1 MITPQDRRVTP
12 SHLHSAPSFPA
23 QYAGNAQGE
32 RRECKCLVILSWQK
46 AVMASLL
53 TSLKHLSNVNGV
65 SGDESAVRQIVIELI
80 RAHVDDLRV
89 DTMGNVLAV
98 KRARGKARLR
108 VMLDAHM
115 DEVGFMIFGANSDGT
130 LKFRAVGRVDDRI
143 LPGKVVLVGPD
154 RIPGVIGVKP
164 VHLLDGETS
173 VLKIEDLA
181 IDIGAANE
189 SEANSAVAVGQTAI
203 FATEFRTWNGAA
215 SGKALDDR
223 TGCAVLIEI
232 LRGPRLPVEILA
244 AFTVQEEV
252 GLRGAKV
259 AAHAFDP
266 DAAVAVDATPANDL
280 PPTFDQDVS
289 PNTRLG
295 DGRPSVMT
303 RRDLS
308 DPRLVKHFMTTGDT
322 LKIPYQI
329 RQPGGSGTNAGSI
342 IPARS
347 GVPTI
352 SVSVPARYLHSPAS
366 LIYLKDVRST
376 VALVRESVARLTP
389 QVLKKQ

>member
-1 MITPQDRRVTP
+1 MP
-12 SHLHSAPSFPA
+12 
-23 QYAGNAQGE
+23 
-32 RRECKCLVILSWQK
+32 
-46 AVMASLL
+46 SLL
-53 TSLKHLSNVNGV
+53 STLKTLSNANGV
-65 SGDESAVRQIVIELI
+65 SGDEGAVRKLVIAAI
-80 RAHVDDLRV
+80 HDHVDELRV
-89 DTMGNVLAV
+89 DTIGNVLAV
-98 KRARGKARLR
+98 KRARGKAPLR
-108 VMLDAHM
+108 VLLDAHL
-115 DEVGFMIFGANSDGT
+115 DEIGFMIFGANSDGT
-130 LKFRAVGRVDDRI
+130 LKFRAVGGIDDRI
-143 LPGKVVLVGPD
+143 LPGKAVLVGPD

-164 VHLLDGETS
+164 IHLASSEKTVTS
-173 VLKIEDLA
+173 IEDLA

-189 SEANSAVAVGQTAI
+189 EEARNAVSVGQTAT

-223 TGCAVLIEI
+223 AGCAVLIAI

-252 GLRGAKV
+252 GLRGAQV

-266 DAAVAVDATPANDL
+266 DAAVAIDATPANDL
-280 PPTFDQDVS
+280 PPTIDQDVS

-295 DGRPSVMT
+295 HGPAIYVMT

-308 DPRLVKHFMTTGDT
+308 DPRLVQHFMTTGDA

-329 RQPGGSGTNAGSI
+329 RQPGGGGTNAVGI

-366 LIYLKDVRST
+366 LIYLKDVRAT
-376 VALVRESVARLTP
+376 VALVRESVGCLKP
-389 QVLKKQ
+389 QTLHRS

>member
-1 MITPQDRRVTP
+1 MR
-12 SHLHSAPSFPA
+12 
-23 QYAGNAQGE
+23 
-32 RRECKCLVILSWQK
+32 K
-46 AVMASLL
+46 
-53 TSLKHLSNVNGV
+53 
-65 SGDESAVRQIVIELI
+65 IVIDRI
-80 RAHVDDLRV
+80 QDHVDELRV
-89 DTMGNVLAV
+89 DTLGNVLAV
-98 KRARGKARLR
+98 KRARGPAARRLR
-108 VMLDAHM
+108 VMLDAHL
-115 DEVGFMIFGANSDGT
+115 DEIGFMIFGANSDGS
-130 LKFRAVGRVDDRI
+130 LKFRAVGGIDDRI
-143 LPGKVVLVGPD
+143 LPGKAVLVGPD

-164 VHLLDGETS
+164 IHLLTDDPG

-181 IDIGAANE
+181 IDIGAASE
-189 SEANSAVAVGQTAI
+189 TEANSAVTIGQMAT
-203 FATEFRTWNGAA
+203 FATEFRAWNGAA

-223 TGCAVLIEI
+223 AGCAVLIEI
-232 LRGPRLPVEILA
+232 LRGPRLPVDLLA

-252 GLRGAKV
+252 GLRGAQV

-266 DAAVAVDATPANDL
+266 DAAVAIDATPANDL
-280 PPTFDQDVS
+280 PPTIDQDVS

-295 DGRPSVMT
+295 HGPAIYVMT

-329 RQPGGSGTNAGSI
+329 RQPGGGGTNAGGI

-352 SVSVPARYLHSPAS
+352 SVSVPARYLHSPAA

-376 VALVRESVARLTP
+376 LALVRESVARLTS
-389 QVLKKQ
+389 QVLKRK

>member
-1 MITPQDRRVTP
+1 
-12 SHLHSAPSFPA
+12 
-23 QYAGNAQGE
+23 
-32 RRECKCLVILSWQK
+32 
-46 AVMASLL
+46 MANLL
-53 TSLKHLSNVNGV
+53 TNLKHLSNAPGV
-65 SGDESAVRQIVIELI
+65 SGDEGVVRRMVIQLI
-80 RAHVDDLRV
+80 KDHVDEWRV

-98 KRARGKARLR
+98 KRARGRAKLR

-115 DEVGFMIFGANSDGT
+115 DEVGFMIFGANGDGT
-130 LKFRAVGRVDDRI
+130 LKFRAVGGVEDGI

-164 VHLLDGETS
+164 IHLLRGETN

-181 IDIGAANE
+181 IDIGAASE
-189 SEANSAVAVGQTAI
+189 SEANAAVTVGQTAI

-223 TGCAVLIEI
+223 AGCAVLIEV

-252 GLRGAKV
+252 GLRGARV
-259 AAHAFDP
+259 ASHAFDP
-266 DAAVAVDATPANDL
+266 DAAVAIDTTPANDL
-280 PPTFDQDVS
+280 PPTIEQDVS

-295 DGRPSVMT
+295 HGPAIYVMT

-308 DPRLVKHFMTTGDT
+308 DPRLVKHFVATGDA
-322 LKIPYQI
+322 LKIPYQL
-329 RQPGGSGTNAGSI
+329 RQPGGSGTNAGGI
-342 IPARS
+342 IPVRA
-347 GVPTI
+347 GIPTI

-376 VALVRESVARLTP
+376 VALVRESVARLTAA
-389 QVLKKQ
+389 VLQRK

>member
-1 MITPQDRRVTP
+1 M
-12 SHLHSAPSFPA
+12 
-23 QYAGNAQGE
+23 
-32 RRECKCLVILSWQK
+32 
-46 AVMASLL
+46 SLTTNL
-53 TSLKHLSNVNGV
+53 RNLSNAPGV
-65 SGDESAVRQIVIELI
+65 SGDESAVRRIVIDLI
-80 RAHVDDLRV
+80 KDHVDEWRV

-98 KRARGKARLR
+98 KQARGKAKMR
-108 VMLDAHM
+108 VMLDAHL
-115 DEVGFMIFGANSDGT
+115 DEIGFMIFGANSDGS
-130 LKFRAVGRVDDRI
+130 LKFRAVGGIDDRI
-143 LPGKVVLVGPD
+143 LPGKAVLVGPD
-154 RIPGVIGVKP
+154 RIPGVIGVRP
-164 VHLLDGETS
+164 IHLFKGETN
-173 VLKIEDLA
+173 VTKIEDLA
-181 IDIGAANE
+181 IDIGAASE
-189 SEANSAVAVGQTAI
+189 SEANNLVTVGQTAI

-215 SGKALDDR
+215 NGAASGKALDDR
-223 TGCAVLIEI
+223 AGCAVLIEI

-266 DAAVAVDATPANDL
+266 DAAVAIDTTPANDL
-280 PPTFDQDVS
+280 PPTIDQDIS

-295 DGRPSVMT
+295 HGAAIYVMT

-308 DPRLVKHFMTTGDT
+308 DPRLVRHFITTGDA

-329 RQPGGSGTNAGSI
+329 RQPGGGGTNAGGI
-342 IPARS
+342 IPTRS

-366 LIYLKDVRST
+366 LIYLKDVRAT

-389 QVLKKQ
+389 QILHRS

>member
-1 MITPQDRRVTP
+1 M
-12 SHLHSAPSFPA
+12 
-23 QYAGNAQGE
+23 
-32 RRECKCLVILSWQK
+32 
-46 AVMASLL
+46 SL
-53 TSLKHLSNVNGV
+53 TTNLKNLSNAPGV
-65 SGDESAVRQIVIELI
+65 SGAESAVRNIVIGLI
-80 RAHVDDLRV
+80 KDHVDELRV

-98 KRARGKARLR
+98 KHARGKPRLR
-108 VMLDAHM
+108 VLLDAHL
-115 DEVGFMIFGANSDGT
+115 DEIGFMIFGPNSDGT
-130 LKFRAVGRVDDRI
+130 LKFRAVGGIDDRI
-143 LPGKVVLVGPD
+143 LPGKAVFIGPD

-164 VHLLDGETS
+164 IHLA
-173 VLKIEDLA
+173 LKDKTVTAIEDLA

-189 SEANSAVAVGQTAI
+189 EEARNAVSVGQTAT

-215 SGKALDDR
+215 NGAASGKALDDR
-223 TGCAVLIEI
+223 AGCAVLIEI

-252 GLRGAKV
+252 GLRGAQV

-266 DAAVAVDATPANDL
+266 EAAVAIDATPANDL
-280 PPTFDQDVS
+280 PPTIDQDLS

-295 DGRPSVMT
+295 HGPAIYVMT

-308 DPRLVKHFMTTGDT
+308 DPRLVKHFIKTGDA

-329 RQPGGSGTNAGSI
+329 RQPGGGGTNAGGI

-366 LIYLKDVRST
+366 LIYLSDVRHT
-376 VALVRESVARLTP
+376 IELVRESVARLTP
-389 QVLKKQ
+389 QILQRQ

>member
-1 MITPQDRRVTP
+1 M
-12 SHLHSAPSFPA
+12 
-23 QYAGNAQGE
+23 
-32 RRECKCLVILSWQK
+32 
-46 AVMASLL
+46 
-53 TSLKHLSNVNGV
+53 
-65 SGDESAVRQIVIELI
+65 
-80 RAHVDDLRV
+80 
-89 DTMGNVLAV
+89 
-98 KRARGKARLR
+98 
-108 VMLDAHM
+108 
-115 DEVGFMIFGANSDGT
+115 
-130 LKFRAVGRVDDRI
+130 
-143 LPGKVVLVGPD
+143 
-154 RIPGVIGVKP
+154 
-164 VHLLDGETS
+164 
-173 VLKIEDLA
+173 KIEDLA
-181 IDIGAANE
+181 IDIGAASE
-189 SEANSAVAVGQTAI
+189 SEAHSAVSIGQTAT

-223 TGCAVLIEI
+223 AGCAVLIEI

-266 DAAVAVDATPANDL
+266 DAAVAIDATPANDL
-280 PPTFDQDVS
+280 PPTIDQDVS

-295 DGRPSVMT
+295 HGPAIYVMT

-308 DPRLVKHFMTTGDT
+308 DPRLVKHFMTTGDA

-329 RQPGGSGTNAGSI
+329 RQPGGGGTNAGGI

-376 VALVRESVARLTP
+376 RGAGARKRGALNAAES
-389 QVLKKQ
+389 